1 MKPSDRPCL
10 YSAEEGAG
18 MTRILLNHSI
28 RNPLSFLLIFFLIF
42 SVFIFSM
49 PSKSVNDSKT
59 IYVLKTIIYNDIFTS
74 LGHKKFK
81 VRLNSSRT
89 CSVCVRITCDEME
102 SSFAVFNHVKSA
114 RNFQFPRQFRSLSTT
129 FSKPITK
136 E

>member
-1 MKPSDRPCL
+1 
-10 YSAEEGAG
+10 

-81 VRLNSSRT
+81 VRLNT
-89 CSVCVRITCDEME
+89 E
-102 SSFAVFNHVKSA
+102 
-114 RNFQFPRQFRSLSTT
+114 SLSMKWNRRLRGLIM
-129 FSKPITK
+129 FAFNFGVESLEQSVKLSLLEIFNFLGNSVL
-136 E
+136 